1 MKKILAFFLSV
12 ILSFSAIY
20 GGQVFGSTQSD
31 NSHSYI
37 ENIDSEIVY

>member
-12 ILSFSAIY
+12 ILSLSAIY
-20 GGQVFGSTQSD
+20 GGQVFGSTQENDSQ
-31 NSHSYI
+31 SYI